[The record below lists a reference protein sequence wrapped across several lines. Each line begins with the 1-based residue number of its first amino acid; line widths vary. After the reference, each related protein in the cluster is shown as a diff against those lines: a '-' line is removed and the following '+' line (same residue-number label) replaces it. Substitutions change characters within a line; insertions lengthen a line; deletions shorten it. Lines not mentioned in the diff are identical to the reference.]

1 MFRSELITRVKIKL
15 DEYAP
20 AGVVLPFD
28 DYIGPLL
35 DESARDLLERAPLY
49 LMTPTSIPLTGT
61 VFENDKSFIPVP
73 DDYVRLY
80 EVKYPLWKKSVR
92 MAISREHPD
101 YKVQENEFLTG
112 GYGRPSV
119 AVVQT
124 SVSGGVVTKYLECSK
139 VLASATPSVATYV
152 RTLGT
157 TLDPENLNDL
167 LADCQTWLCT
177 SKVFGV
183 LGYAD
188 KAKLAMEQSN
198 NALLALVV

>member
-1 MFRSELITRVKIKL
+1 MLRSELITRVKIKL
-15 DEYAP
+15 DEYTP

-73 DDYVRLY
+73 EDYVRLY
-80 EVKYPLWKKSVR
+80 EVKYPLWKRSVR
-92 MAISREHPD
+92 VAISREHPD
-101 YKVQENEFLTG
+101 YKIQENEFLTG

-124 SVSGGVVTKYLECSK
+124 SVSGGSVVKYLECSK
-139 VLASATPSVATYV
+139 VLTDATPSVATYV

-157 TLDPENLNDL
+157 ADPENLNDL
-167 LADCQTWLCT
+167 LADVQTWLCT
-177 SKVFGV
+177 SKV
-183 LGYAD
+183 LGILDYAD